1 MPAPQCLQALDNG
14 QCKAPAVDGSRFC
27 RHHDPHR
34 PKQGNAEA
42 RDTEPLDLP
51 PLLDRPSMLVA
62 LNQVAQALAA
72 NRIKRSVAGT
82 LLSCIKLAS
91 RLVTEIGEAGATGL
105 PTTMTAHQ
113 NSDES
118 LRDLDELLD
127 AMQNGTP
134 DEFRKLFLA
143 MQKKGAEQ
151 AKPCASAPA
160 LQPQKTPLPASGNSR
175 KPVQAFSLSDQS
187 SDRFVAEMMA
197 QANALLAKAPKP
209 DPRFLRA

>member
-14 QCKAPAVDGSRFC
+14 QCKAPVVDGSKFC
-27 RHHDPHR
+27 RHHDPQR
-34 PKQGNAEA
+34 PKQVSAEA
-42 RDTEPLDLP
+42 GDIEPLDLP

-72 NRIKRSVAGT
+72 NRIKRSVAVT
-82 LLSCIKLAS
+82 LLAYIKLAS
-91 RLVTEIGEAGATGL
+91 RLVTEIGEAGSPGL
-105 PTTMTAHQ
+105 PAHQ
-113 NSDES
+113 NRDES

-151 AKPCASAPA
+151 AKSRPSAPA

-197 QANALLAKAPKP
+197 QANELLAKAPKP

>member
-14 QCKAPAVDGSRFC
+14 RQCKAPAVDGSRFC

-105 PTTMTAHQ
+105 PAHQ

-151 AKPCASAPA
+151 AKPRSSAAA

-197 QANALLAKAPKP
+197 RANELLAKAPKP